1 VSMNN
6 NILSY
11 NNENFEKTKIE
22 TEASDKET
30 FVKLVQDNRVSLYRL
45 AISIVK
51 NKDETED
58 VISET
63 KKKLKILLENN

>member
-1 VSMNN
+1 MNN